1 MKYTEIDQNRIII
14 SPKTCNLGALHQ
26 TDTDIRG
33 IPLKNTPSDKNTPL
47 VCPGSETRGGVLIRQ
62 NQISRPQAGKF
73 WDFEVQNH
81 VEIVFF
87 AIEIDALVSRN
98 AKIFRLRRAC
108 HQNTSN
114 LVDFRQSRS
123 DQKMLHKNT
132 PPCLSRIWNKG
143 GCS

>member
-1 MKYTEIDQNRIII
+1 MQVSGVFHLRIL
-14 SPKTCNLGALHQ
+14 PP
-26 TDTDIRG
+26 IR
-33 IPLKNTPSDKNTPL
+33 IPPPL
-47 VCPGSETRGGVLIRQ
+47 VCPGSETRGGILMQQ

-114 LVDFRQSRS
+114 LVDFGQSRS

-132 PPCLSRIWNKG
+132 PPCLSRI
-143 GCS
+143 

>member
-1 MKYTEIDQNRIII
+1 MQ
-14 SPKTCNLGALHQ
+14 
-26 TDTDIRG
+26 
-33 IPLKNTPSDKNTPL
+33 
-47 VCPGSETRGGVLIRQ
+47 Q

-87 AIEIDALVSRN
+87 AIKIDALVSRN

-132 PPCLSRIWNKG
+132 PDVPFLTQLIILCGQQSTNPI
-143 GCS
+143 